1 MLEVPFLQLLEQ
13 LLAVGAP
20 FGFELTYPCV
30 VVCTLCYSVSVALQ
44 APPACKIQQQENQ
57 QLELE
62 EHVRAAAADEA
73 QEQ

>member
-1 MLEVPFLQLLEQ
+1 MCRSMY
-13 LLAVGAP
+13 AV
-20 FGFELTYPCV
+20 L
-30 VVCTLCYSVSVALQ
+30 SVTLQ
-44 APPACKIQQQENQ
+44 APPASKFQQQENQ